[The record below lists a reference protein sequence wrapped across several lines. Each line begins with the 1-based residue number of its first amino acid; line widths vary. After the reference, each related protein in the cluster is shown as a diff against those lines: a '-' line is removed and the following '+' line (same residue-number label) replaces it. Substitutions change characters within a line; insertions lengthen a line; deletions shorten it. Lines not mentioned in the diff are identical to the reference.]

1 MHIPYLDSIS
11 GSVSIHP
18 GDILAL
24 LDHPCE
30 LGGDSA
36 FKGKVSTRLY
46 ADDRHVLKLKTPFA
60 LSAAKATAWCQA
72 RLEQE
77 RRYAIYLPN
86 RHWLVLQSDDG
97 CALANVSERH
107 PTLDSVLLD
116 RLESG
121 DIDTFCVLLE
131 KFFVRY
137 FDFWQEHQL
146 RQDEGPTNYVLLGE
160 ELYYVDDDIYSPDQL
175 VSFAHGL
182 TGLIRRHPAV
192 DERLA
197 ERLGGALRRVLGAL
211 DTVYPAM
218 LAGHFDAIFVPEA
231 RRPVLKRLGEAV
243 CGQGAEPGPSPAPQ
257 RPYAPPAAESL
268 RGRRIALLA
277 DIHANYPALQA
288 VLREL
293 ECEGIDQAIVL
304 GDLVGYGP
312 APAECLQELRQRPWL
327 YVRGNHDH
335 AAFLGTAGERFNRVA
350 RASFAWPL
358 ERLNA
363 ADRQWLGELPYC
375 WRHDE
380 LYAVHGAPADA
391 SFMHAYVY
399 AATAEH
405 NLDTLHERGI
415 ALCFH
420 GHSHIQGSYFRDR
433 LGVDRFAKGGRIELK
448 TGHRYLVCPGAVGLP
463 RDGSHGAQYALY
475 DDGARSIEF
484 REVAYRRKDFLAA
497 ARAAGVPEAVLQML
511 ERP

>member
-11 GSVSIHP
+11 GSISIHAS
-18 GDILAL
+18 DILAL
-24 LDHPCE
+24 LDHPCD
-30 LGGDSA
+30 LGGNST

-46 ADDRHVLKLKTPFA
+46 ADARHVLKLKTPFA

-72 RLEQE
+72 RLKQE

-86 RHWLVLQSDDG
+86 RHWLVLQSDEG

-107 PTLDSVLLD
+107 PTLDSLLLAH
-116 RLESG
+116 LERG
-121 DIDTFCVLLE
+121 DADAFCALLE
-131 KFFVRY
+131 KFFARY
-137 FDFWQEHQL
+137 FAFWKDHQL
-146 RQDEGPTNYVLLGE
+146 RQDDGATNYVLFGE

-175 VSFAHGL
+175 VSLAHGL

-192 DERLA
+192 DQRLA
-197 ERLGGALRRVLGAL
+197 ERLGGALRRLLTGVDA
-211 DTVYPAM
+211 VYPAM

-231 RRPVLKRLGEAV
+231 RRPVLQRLSEAV
-243 CGQGAEPGPSPAPQ
+243 CGLDAEPSPASVPQ
-257 RPYAPPAAESL
+257 GPYAPPAAEAL

-293 ECEGIDQAIVL
+293 DGEGIEQAIVL

-312 APAECLQELRQRPWL
+312 SPAECLRELRQRAWL
-327 YVRGNHDH
+327 FLRGNHDH
-335 AAFLGTAGERFNRVA
+335 AAFLGAAGERFNRA
-350 RASFAWPL
+350 AQASLAWTV
-358 ERLNA
+358 ERLTA

-375 WRHDE
+375 WRHEE

-405 NLDTLHERGI
+405 NLDKLRERGI

-433 LGVDRFAKGGRIELK
+433 LGVDHFVKGGRVELK
-448 TGHRYLVCPGAVGLP
+448 KGHTYLVCPGSVGLP
-463 RDGSHGAQYALY
+463 RDGSHAAQYAVY
-475 DDGARSIEF
+475 DEGAQSIEF
-484 REVAYRRKDFLAA
+484 REVAYRREDFLLA
-497 ARAAGVPEAVLQML
+497 ARTAGMPEAVLQML